1 MPALVLFAMYSG
13 MASAQRTN
21 PPPDPLLNE
30 RITPPVNVAAAGDL
44 SRCLVVN
51 VNAQPRTVHTQL
63 MRFDGRI
70 SEDFGNITLQPG
82 TSYGAGQLSWR
93 LLLLQVHRDR
103 WNPRRHPRLPLGL
116 HQHRMQADDLCG
128 VT

>member
-1 MPALVLFAMYSG
+1 MPALVLFAMIPG
-13 MASAQRTN
+13 WASAQRTN

-44 SRCLVVN
+44 SSCLVVN

-82 TSYGAGQLSWR
+82 TSYGAGNSAGDYYYCKFTVIDGTRADIRGSLSVCTNTVCK
-93 LLLLQVHRDR
+93 QTIS
-103 WNPRRHPRLPLGL
+103 
-116 HQHRMQADDLCG
+116 AE
-128 VT
+128 